1 MGNINLKVNNIS
13 FSYDTKKKVLN
24 DISFLLNKGEKLVIA
39 GPNGS
44 GKTTLIKL
52 IFDLLQKQ
60 EGEIKVLGIDNTEIE
75 AKTKMMYL
83 PSDNILPDFL
93 SGQEYVDLMLK
104 MYDKEK
110 DIGLLNKLVEYYSMT
125 NYMDELIENYSH
137 GMVKKIELISAFL
150 IKPEVLI
157 IDETLNGID
166 LEAKEVSKILI
177 KKLVSKNKSVIIC
190 THDLLLA
197 EEVGDRA
204 ILIHKGNIYCDIDL
218 NCGKNKGKLTE
229 IFKEI
234 IKFKEESYEI

>member
-150 IKPEVLI
+150 IQPEVLI

>member
-1 MGNINLKVNNIS
+1 M
-13 FSYDTKKKVLN
+13 
-24 DISFLLNKGEKLVIA
+24 IA

-150 IKPEVLI
+150 IQPEVLI

>member
-13 FSYDTKKKVLN
+13 FSYYTKKKVLN

-150 IKPEVLI
+150 IQPEVLI